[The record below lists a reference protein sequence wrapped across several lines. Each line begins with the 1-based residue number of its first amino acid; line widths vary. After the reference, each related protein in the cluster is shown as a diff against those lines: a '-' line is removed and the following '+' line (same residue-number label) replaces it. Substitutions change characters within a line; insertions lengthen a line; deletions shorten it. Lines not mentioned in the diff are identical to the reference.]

1 MQSGGSPLLELPGST
16 VVTFVAAVVP
26 ASPPVDGAPE
36 DSLPGPPLVL
46 TPVVGAPP
54 LLPVSLV
61 LAAVTLVPGVV
72 PGVAAL
78 ELSPSSPPPQAS
90 ARGAR
95 ERRRIAVRR
104 MAREVITAHGRAS
117 SLSVHGNAAASSFVS
132 RALRVGRAAAASL
145 A

>member
-1 MQSGGSPLLELPGST
+1 ML
-16 VVTFVAAVVP
+16 
-26 ASPPVDGAPE
+26 ASPPVDGPPD
-36 DSLPGPPLVL
+36 DSLPGPPLAP
-46 TPVVGAPP
+46 TPVVGAAP
-54 LLPVSLV
+54 LLPVSPV

-78 ELSPSSPPPQAS
+78 ELSPSSPPPQAPQTS

-104 MAREVITAHGRAS
+104 MVREVIITHGRDS
-117 SLSVHGNAAASSFVS
+117 SLSVHGSPAAWSRVS
-132 RALRVGRAAAASL
+132 RELRFGRAAAASL